1 MPDPS
6 HDLVRIDDTGTA
18 HPVTRSASQRMRGAA
33 GTFRLMPAPPHVL
46 FLRYVGDDGQRD
58 EDDGAIVKLS
68 GEIVARGTLCDIVAF
83 AGNAGW
89 KGELVVLEGETSRS
103 IFFEGGNVIAA
114 TSTAEGERLGEV
126 LYQMGA
132 LTEDQVNECMLE
144 AGKRLGDAAVELGF
158 IARDKLFFY
167 MGKQTEEIV
176 YKTLL
181 VGDGMF
187 YFLDR
192 FDESRVAARHNLSAG
207 MLLMEGV
214 RRMDEMG
221 FFRERIPS
229 DEHVPLRVAGKRE
242 PEDEL
247 RSVWDAVDGERSVT
261 ELARH
266 LGMDLFDVTQAL
278 FQLTSKGLVK
288 ITPPRPTDPVAICET
303 YNAAMR
309 LVFGAIGAERRR
321 ELADT
326 LSRFASGSGVYDAL
340 FAGAGP
346 LDDGAVGTLRVCQ
359 NLSGLAGLDAVPLLA
374 QWLYEYA
381 AFALFAVG
389 SYLATD
395 AEQRLARQVGELIA
409 PLRQM
414 IPSDDGL
421 PNGPVSILVD

>member
-1 MPDPS
+1 MSEPS
-6 HDLVRIDDTGTA
+6 NDLVRIDDTGTA
-18 HPVTRSASQRMRGAA
+18 HPVTRSASQRLRGCA
-33 GTFRLMPAPPHVL
+33 GTFRLMPGPPHVV
-46 FLRYVGDDGQRD
+46 FMRYVGEDGQRD

-103 IFFEGGNVIAA
+103 IFFEGGNVIGA

-126 LYQMGA
+126 LYQFGA

-144 AGKRLGDAAVELGF
+144 AGKRIGDAAVELGF
-158 IARDKLFFY
+158 LTRDKLFFY

-176 YKTLL
+176 YKTLV

-192 FDESRVAARHNLSAG
+192 FDDSRVAARHNLSAG

-229 DEHVPLRVAGKRE
+229 DEHVPVRAGGKRE
-242 PEDEL
+242 PDDEF
-247 RSVWDAVDGERSVT
+247 RPIWEAVDGERSVS
-261 ELARH
+261 EIARH
-266 LGMDLFDVTQAL
+266 LGMDLFDVTQGL
-278 FQLTSKGLVK
+278 FQLTSRGIVK
-288 ITPPRPTDPVAICET
+288 ITPPKPTDPVAICET
-303 YNAAMR
+303 FNGAMR
-309 LVFGAIGAERRR
+309 LVFGAVGAERRK
-321 ELADT
+321 ELSET
-326 LSRFASGSGVYDAL
+326 LSRFATGSGVYDAL

-346 LDDGAVGTLRVCQ
+346 LDDGSVRTERVCQ
-359 NLSGLAGLDAVPLLA
+359 NLSGLAGIDAVTLLA

-389 SYLATD
+389 SYLAPES
-395 AEQRLARQVGELIA
+395 EQRLTRQVGELIA

-414 IPSDDGL
+414 VPSDDGL
-421 PNGPVSILVD
+421 PNGPVSIVVD